1 MKKKL
6 SFITFILFLFVALL
20 GNSVNVN
27 AEDKG
32 HEVPLRVM
40 SYNIHYGNSFSNV
53 YDIQSLANVMRESG
67 ADIIGLQ
74 EVDVHWGSRS
84 NFDDDIKILAEELDM
99 NYFFAPIYD
108 MDPYNPGE
116 PRRQFG
122 VAVLSKYP
130 IIAAVNEEITRL
142 STQSTNPE
150 PALAP
155 GFAHVLINVKGVHV
169 PVYVTHLDY
178 RSDPKVRTMQVADM
192 LNIMSQ
198 DHREKIL
205 LGDMNAAPNKQE
217 LAPLFENFND
227 ILALPDPSTGET
239 LNNYTFPA
247 NKPTSRID
255 YILTTD
261 GIKAE
266 SYKVIDSLASD
277 HRAVVADLILE
288 RGRQN

>member
-1 MKKKL
+1 MKKRL
-6 SFITFILFLFVALL
+6 SFSMFILFLFVSLL
-20 GNSVNVN
+20 GNPFNVS
-27 AEDKG
+27 AEDNG

-40 SYNIHYGNSFSNV
+40 SYNIHYGSSMSNV
-53 YDIQSLANVMRESG
+53 YDIQSLADVMRESK

-74 EVDVHWGSRS
+74 EVDVHWGSRT
-84 NFDDDIKILAEELDM
+84 NFDDDIKILAEKLDM

-130 IIAAVNEEITRL
+130 ILSAANEEITRL

-178 RSDPKVRTMQVADM
+178 RSDPKVRIMQVADM
-192 LNIMSQ
+192 LNVMSQ

-227 ILALPDPSTGET
+227 ILALPDPITGET

-255 YILTTD
+255 YILTSA

-266 SYKVIDSLASD
+266 SYKIINSLASD